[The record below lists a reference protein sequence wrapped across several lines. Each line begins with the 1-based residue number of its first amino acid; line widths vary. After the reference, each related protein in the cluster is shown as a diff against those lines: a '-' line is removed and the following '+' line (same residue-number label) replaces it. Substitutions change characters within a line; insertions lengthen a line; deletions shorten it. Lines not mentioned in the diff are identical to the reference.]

1 MKYLIIGIIV
11 AIAILAYLLSRRGS
25 TGVSGDTEKSV
36 AKALGQSHRG
46 GPGSGG
52 LGGGGV

>member
-1 MKYLIIGIIV
+1 MKYVLVGLIV
-11 AIAILAYLLSRRGS
+11 VIAILAYLLSRRGS

-52 LGGGGV
+52 VGGGI